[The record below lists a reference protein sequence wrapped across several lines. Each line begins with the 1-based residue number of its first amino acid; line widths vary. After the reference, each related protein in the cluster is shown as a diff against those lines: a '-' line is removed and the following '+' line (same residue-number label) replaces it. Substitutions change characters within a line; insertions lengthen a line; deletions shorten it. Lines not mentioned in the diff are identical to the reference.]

1 VRLLKNI
8 PWWQWLL
15 AAGVVVGLLAGAYFG
30 NRLGNAVYTSS
41 AQVLMT
47 GQGDPE
53 QPDTA
58 YTSNQYVNQRMT
70 TYAQVASSAQVTGP
84 AAQALGTDPVTLA
97 KQITATVA
105 GDTTVLSLDV
115 TGPSPDMARRNSVA
129 VTQSF
134 INAVTKLETNPGGTA
149 RVVVNVIT
157 DPTLPPSRSV
167 PAMWLLLLGGF
178 FGGLI
183 LAVIAIVLLRWFYP
197 QRFTVKLPERR
208 KVGEATSRMM
218 PVTPPPGAQHVNT
231 QQVNTQQPSK
241 QQPKQQTPP
250 WAS

>member
-1 VRLLKNI
+1 LLKNI
-8 PWWQWLL
+8 AWWQWLL
-15 AAGVVVGLLAGAYFG
+15 AAGVVIGLLGGAYFS
-30 NRLGNAVYTSS
+30 NRLSNAVYTSS

-70 TYAQVASSAQVTGP
+70 TYAQIASSAQVTAP
-84 AAQALGTDPVTLA
+84 AAQALGTDAATLA
-97 KQITATVA
+97 TQITATVA
-105 GDTTVLSLDV
+105 GDTTVLALDV
-115 TGPSPDMARRNSVA
+115 KGPSPDMARRSAVA

-134 INAVTKLETNPGGTA
+134 INAITKLETNPGGTA

-157 DPTLPPSRSV
+157 DPSTPPARAV
-167 PAMWLLLLGGF
+167 PALWLLLIGGF
-178 FGGLI
+178 FGGLVV
-183 LAVIAIVLLRWFYP
+183 AVIAIVVLRWLYP
-197 QRFTVKLPERR
+197 QRFPVKVQVRR

-218 PVTPPPGAQHVNT
+218 PVAPPPEKAEKAEK
-231 QQVNTQQPSK
+231 K
-241 QQPKQQTPP
+241 QEQNSP